1 MKKSGIHIIA
11 NFYNCKNAGL
21 LIDKS
26 LLSELMIKS
35 IEENSMNI
43 LDSSFHKFDEGGIT
57 GYVLLSESHV
67 AIHTWPERDNYLTLD
82 IFVCNYG
89 KDNTESARKIYAELK
104 EKFLPGKT
112 DENFIERD

>member
-11 NFYNCKNAGL
+11 NLYKCKNASL
-21 LIDKS
+21 LTEKS
-26 LLSELMIKS
+26 ELSELMINTIKNN
-35 IEENSMNI
+35 ELNI

-57 GYVLLSESHV
+57 GYILLSESHV

-89 KDNTESARKIYAELK
+89 KDNTESARKIYSKFK
-104 EKFLPGKT
+104 EKFKPEKS
-112 DENFIERD
+112 EESFIERD